1 MMVAALIRKTD
12 CPRCR
17 DVACNASL
25 SRSTNLDLRKCPFS
39 CAALAENPRFTPRAC
54 GTVLPTHFMSAVEA
68 GCILRFPFAED
79 QSMTTLRE
87 LIKDRRLYSV
97 DANRTVLEAA
107 RYMLEHNIGA
117 LPVLRDGNLAG
128 ILSERD
134 IMNRVV
140 AVGRTP
146 GTTAVS
152 EVMTANPRAVPADES
167 IEECLFIM
175 REFGFRHL
183 PIVEGKELKGLVSL
197 RDVLMHQATE
207 IEKQTRR
214 AAS

>member
-1 MMVAALIRKTD
+1 
-12 CPRCR
+12 
-17 DVACNASL
+17 
-25 SRSTNLDLRKCPFS
+25 
-39 CAALAENPRFTPRAC
+39 
-54 GTVLPTHFMSAVEA
+54 MS
-68 GCILRFPFAED
+68 
-79 QSMTTLRE
+79 TLRE
-87 LIKDRRLYSV
+87 LVKDRKVYSV
-97 DANRTVLEAA
+97 DASRTVLEAA
-107 RYMLEHNIGA
+107 RYMMEHNVGA
-117 LPVLRDGNLAG
+117 VPVLRNGELIG

-152 EVMTANPRAVPADES
+152 EVMTANPRAVHTEET

-183 PIVEGKELKGLVSL
+183 PIVDGREVKGLVSL
-197 RDVLMHQATE
+197 RDVLMHQAAE
-207 IEKQTRR
+207 IERLSRR

>member
-1 MMVAALIRKTD
+1 
-12 CPRCR
+12 
-17 DVACNASL
+17 
-25 SRSTNLDLRKCPFS
+25 
-39 CAALAENPRFTPRAC
+39 
-54 GTVLPTHFMSAVEA
+54 
-68 GCILRFPFAED
+68 
-79 QSMTTLRE
+79 MTTLRD
-87 LIKDRRLYSV
+87 LVKDRKLYSV
-97 DANRTVLEAA
+97 EATRSVLEAA
-107 RYMLEHNIGA
+107 RYMMEHNIGA
-117 LPVLRDGNLAG
+117 LPVLRDGQLAG

-152 EVMTANPRAVPADES
+152 EVMTANPRSVAADES

-183 PIVEGKELKGLVSL
+183 PIVDGSGLKGLVSL
-197 RDVLMHQATE
+197 RDVLMHQTAE
-207 IEKQTRR
+207 MERQARK

>member
-1 MMVAALIRKTD
+1 
-12 CPRCR
+12 
-17 DVACNASL
+17 
-25 SRSTNLDLRKCPFS
+25 
-39 CAALAENPRFTPRAC
+39 
-54 GTVLPTHFMSAVEA
+54 
-68 GCILRFPFAED
+68 
-79 QSMTTLRE
+79 MTTLRH
-87 LIKDRRLYSV
+87 LVKDRKVYSV
-97 DANRTVLEAA
+97 EATRTVLEAA
-107 RYMLEHNIGA
+107 RYMMDHNIGA
-117 LPVLRDGNLAG
+117 VAVLRNGELAG

-152 EVMTANPRAVPADES
+152 EVMTANPRSVAADES

-183 PIVEGKELKGLVSL
+183 PIVDGKDLKGLVSL
-197 RDVLMHQATE
+197 RDVLMHQADE
-207 IEKQTRR
+207 LERQARK

>member
-1 MMVAALIRKTD
+1 
-12 CPRCR
+12 
-17 DVACNASL
+17 
-25 SRSTNLDLRKCPFS
+25 
-39 CAALAENPRFTPRAC
+39 
-54 GTVLPTHFMSAVEA
+54 MS
-68 GCILRFPFAED
+68 
-79 QSMTTLRE
+79 TLRE
-87 LIKDRRLYSV
+87 LVKDRRVYSV
-97 DANRTVLEAA
+97 DVNRTVLEAA
-107 RYMLEHNIGA
+107 RYMMENGVGA
-117 LPVLRDGNLAG
+117 VPVLRDGNLTG

-152 EVMTANPRAVPADES
+152 EVMTANPRAVAADET

-197 RDVLMHQATE
+197 RDVLMHQAAE
-207 IEKQTRR
+207 IERQTRR

>member
-1 MMVAALIRKTD
+1 
-12 CPRCR
+12 
-17 DVACNASL
+17 
-25 SRSTNLDLRKCPFS
+25 
-39 CAALAENPRFTPRAC
+39 
-54 GTVLPTHFMSAVEA
+54 
-68 GCILRFPFAED
+68 
-79 QSMTTLRE
+79 MTTLRE
-87 LIKDRRLYSV
+87 LVKDRKFYSV
-97 DANRTVLEAA
+97 DASRTVLEAA
-107 RYMLEHNIGA
+107 RYMMEHNVGA
-117 LPVLRDGNLAG
+117 VPVLRDGELTG

-152 EVMTANPRAVPADES
+152 EVMTANPRAVSAEES

-183 PIVEGKELKGLVSL
+183 PIVDGRELKGLVSL
-197 RDVLMHQATE
+197 RDVLMHQANE
-207 IEKQTRR
+207 IERQARK